1 MQQATNTS
9 AVASLV
15 LGIVA
20 LVTLLSAGV
29 FWGCLPLPLVFGIL
43 AWILGK
49 NAITQIDA
57 GLGNPNDRSM
67 ATAGYVMGILSVVLS
82 VLGLCC
88 WGGLFAGIIGMGM
101 IPFWGDIQINVNHF

>member
-1 MQQATNTS
+1 MQQSTNTS

-29 FWGCLPLPLVFGIL
+29 FWGCLPLPLVLGII
-43 AWILGK
+43 AWVLGK
-49 NAITQIDA
+49 NAVAQVDA
-57 GLGNPNDRSM
+57 GLGTQNDRGLAM
-67 ATAGYVMGILSVVLS
+67 AGYVMGVISVVLS

-88 WGGLFAGIIGMGM
+88 WGGILVGMLGVGA
-101 IPFWGDIQINVNHF
+101 IPFAPVP